1 MVAILNNMLD
11 EDDIFH
17 TENSRAIFGTSTT
30 CPIVANNQ
38 AVTFT
43 PDSSHIYSTV
53 GIEGNGGANWFSSTQ
68 ATTTITGDYSTA
80 TGGLVYLDN
89 TATTATTFTNDN
101 YYTVTNNTDGVL
113 RINFQ
118 DKKRTLRNHI
128 KGNLLIKSVSRSLER
143 SISLEEQK
151 ARDSLRDLITEKDWR
166 RYVTNGFIMVKGEH
180 YWYQIFNRG
189 NIGVFHKGKKTHSI
203 CIHTDKSCP
212 PTDHVLN
219 MKILAEIDERQIWR
233 GGNVHTLNA
242 ESMPASWVMNSERG
256 TLLELSRMLA

>member
-1 MVAILNNMLD
+1 MVASTNKIVFNDFN
-11 EDDIFH
+11 
-17 TENSRAIFGTSTT
+17 TYSGTT
-30 CPIVANNQ
+30 
-38 AVTFT
+38 
-43 PDSSHIYSTV
+43 
-53 GIEGNGGANWFSSTQ
+53 IEGNGGPDWFSSTQ
-68 ATTTITGDYSTA
+68 TTSTFGDYSST
-80 TGGLVYLDN
+80 TNGVIYLDAGD
-89 TATTATTFTNDN
+89 ATTSTNGVIYLDADATTSLS
-101 YYTVTNNTDGVL
+101 YSVTNNTDGVL

-242 ESMPASWVMNSERG
+242 ESMPASWVMNSER